1 MIIDPIADYITLYS
15 ADAIQNGSS
24 LVWNISPEYQFQ
36 NRGQYCLVSLA
47 KAGVLDTDLNNNVV
61 VVYKDGQ
68 NASSSTNNGAAL
80 GIIQVTTTP
89 AGNEIHHAYYG
100 AEPVKYLTRA
110 RPTQIELN
118 TTQLDKTAITI
129 DEAVFVL
136 KFEYLKTEEAQAYTL
151 ATMYT

>member
-1 MIIDPIADYITLYS
+1 MDPIADYITLYS

-24 LVWNISPEYQFQ
+24 LVWNLNPEYQFQ
-36 NRGQYCLVSLA
+36 NRGQYCLVSIA
-47 KAGVLDTDLNNNVV
+47 KAAVLDTDQDTNVV

-80 GIIQVTTTP
+80 GILQVTYTHNIET
-89 AGNEIHHAYYG
+89 HHAYF
-100 AEPVKYLTRA
+100 ASEPVKYLTRA

-118 TTQLDKTAITI
+118 TTTLDKTAITI
-129 DEAVFVL
+129 NEAVFVL
-136 KFEYLKTEEAQAYTL
+136 KFEYLKTEEAQATTL